1 MSKYQETSLNDDVVF
16 LPVNESNPGF
26 LHSEVERSALESL
39 LRDGPNAFYSEVSAH
54 RLESFL
60 SSEEVNQVYSW
71 VEDHHV
77 EVLENGD
84 IASENSSGEQEL
96 SDQYFPEVS
105 DTPAPCL
112 ELGWPEKD
120 RWEGVE
126 RVMIYSNPPVEQ
138 APHIR
143 EVIRKLLQGA
153 TTLVAI
159 VADRLTDSTVIG
171 DLHSAASRGVV
182 VYIILNRRP
191 AQDNLTPKRLKHP
204 KISVRIL
211 GGYTF
216 ASSDGKK
223 VMGELKEN
231 FVLVDLETVVLGS
244 SGLTWIDAHLHR
256 QLVTVLSGPA
266 VALYDREFRILY
278 AASTPVPDSWKSAK
292 PKELPMIDKTLNQ
305 PEPNA
310 KKQVLEDCPPSPPPP
325 PVDSPIDW
333 ETLGVFHRTQDSEE
347 DLDLPEFTE
356 EPPTLPDWQ
365 TGPPGTGV
373 TEFHITE
380 WQEESKLYRF
390 MAEPRHAP
398 DHQTMFWNKQKPE
411 RLPYGF
417 LIERNEG
424 PTMFRHRDF
433 RMERKLMEDTG
444 PFTRSHRHDGLLSL
458 DRSMGENT
466 IPEEMTLGSA
476 TAPVRHKKPIIVCV
490 PQNETSWNLGEV
502 LKNMNDYS
510 SKGLQS
516 NLTKNTIS
524 KSNLDMASA
533 GTEPLQRSQ
542 SQANE
547 IAGLALQEHST
558 VRYITIALSGAAGKA
573 SLKCKLLYVCH
584 KSDPFCDFL
593 LSCPSPDQQIVAEGT
608 AVSDIVCADLKP
620 TMPNESPPE
629 IDSKDPGMKLVI
641 AIICACLIISS
652 AMPLCVAMYFKKEKT
667 VKMVLRPAETPAA
680 GPNLVPEPEQCSF
693 CFPQEERGSHS
704 SLLLNDKPFEL
715 VV

>member
-466 IPEEMTLGSA
+466 IPEEMTLGVEMKPAPSA
-476 TAPVRHKKPIIVCV
+476 SSSAA
-490 PQNETSWNLGEV
+490 EE
-502 LKNMNDYS
+502 KN
-510 SKGLQS
+510 LQS
-516 NLTKNTIS
+516 T
-524 KSNLDMASA
+524 
-533 GTEPLQRSQ
+533 
-542 SQANE
+542 E
-547 IAGLALQEHST
+547 IASLALQEHST